1 MYPSDTLA
9 DPTPTLP
16 VLVGSV
22 GITRQCTMRG
32 EVYPPS
38 VFFSPPVR
46 PLSCARLRILP
57 GPCVFSRAPDPRTE
71 HFYAHF
77 CLPHHDA
84 RDGHRPCPGDL
95 RHDRD
100 GLLRFRPSIGLANIG
115 GHWRVGGRGGGRESF
130 AIIHHSSCCG
140 GGAASVSRR
149 VAWPTRG
156 PSRRS
161 KTASTRTNALIHG
174 QEAGHGPQA
183 RKGFNQ
189 QR

>member
-22 GITRQCTMRG
+22 GITRQCTMCG

-100 GLLRFRPSIGLANIG
+100 GLLRFRPSNVDL
-115 GHWRVGGRGGGRESF
+115 RVLRPDPP
-130 AIIHHSSCCG
+130 HTPSSL
-140 GGAASVSRR
+140 R
-149 VAWPTRG
+149 RG
-156 PSRRS
+156 PGALRKLPRVFWAHLRYPFRYAHARS
-161 KTASTRTNALIHG
+161 ITWTV
-174 QEAGHGPQA
+174 A
-183 RKGFNQ
+183 RCMAAAFCVPRPMSLPSCVQ
-189 QR
+189 HFVF